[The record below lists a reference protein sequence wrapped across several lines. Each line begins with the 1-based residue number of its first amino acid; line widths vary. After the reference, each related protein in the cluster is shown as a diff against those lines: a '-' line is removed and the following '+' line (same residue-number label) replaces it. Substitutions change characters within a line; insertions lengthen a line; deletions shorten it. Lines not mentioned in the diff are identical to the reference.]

1 MALSLGRT
9 LYNLKGRGLQLGE
22 SSRPPRPSGPL
33 VWLHAPD
40 PDYATGTAQLAL
52 RLITEGVA
60 SVLLTCPEPLNIA
73 HPRLVQHTPPPD
85 TASDAR
91 AFLGHWSPDLAILSD
106 GELRPALLFEA
117 ETRRLPLLMVEARSP
132 YLPKGRAGWY
142 PGLIRSSLNSFH
154 EIMALDEASARAFR
168 KAGAAKVTLSGRME
182 EPSAA
187 LHYQEPERAS
197 LAQQMATRPVWLA
210 AAVPAAE
217 EAAVI
222 AAHRTALRLAHRLL
236 LILVPQDPG
245 RAAELAAG
253 MEAAEG
259 WSVALR
265 SLEQEPDTEVSVYI
279 PDSAAEFGLW
289 YRLAPVTYLG
299 GSLLGDGCARNPME
313 AAALGSAII
322 HGPKPGVYGPLFN
335 RFGAERAARSI
346 TSAADLGEALSDLLA
361 PDRTARLAQA
371 AWSLASDGV
380 EVTEQII
387 SLTRRLLQG
396 AA

>member
-1 MALSLGRT
+1 M
-9 LYNLKGRGLQLGE
+9 
-22 SSRPPRPSGPL
+22 
-33 VWLHAPD
+33 
-40 PDYATGTAQLAL
+40 
-52 RLITEGVA
+52 
-60 SVLLTCPEPLNIA
+60 
-73 HPRLVQHTPPPD
+73 
-85 TASDAR
+85 
-91 AFLGHWSPDLAILSD
+91 
-106 GELRPALLFEA
+106 
-117 ETRRLPLLMVEARSP
+117 
-132 YLPKGRAGWY
+132 
-142 PGLIRSSLNSFH
+142 
-154 EIMALDEASARAFR
+154 
-168 KAGAAKVTLSGRME
+168 
-182 EPSAA
+182 
-187 LHYQEPERAS
+187 
-197 LAQQMATRPVWLA
+197 
-210 AAVPAAE
+210 
-217 EAAVI
+217 
-222 AAHRTALRLAHRLL
+222 
-236 LILVPQDPG
+236 ILVPQDPG

-322 HGPKPGVYGPLFN
+322 HGPKPGGYGPLFN

-380 EVTEQII
+380 EVTEEII
-387 SLTRRLLQG
+387 GLTRRLLQG